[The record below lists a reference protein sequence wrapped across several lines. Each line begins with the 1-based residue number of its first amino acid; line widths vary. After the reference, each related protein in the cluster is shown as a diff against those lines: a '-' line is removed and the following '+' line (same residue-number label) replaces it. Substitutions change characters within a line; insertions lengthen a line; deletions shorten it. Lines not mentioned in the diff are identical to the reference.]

1 VRDEY
6 LLHSPELSFHYYFHY
21 IDALLLMFLLAYT
34 FTIVKNKFIKSAIQ
48 FKVYLWI
55 ASFVT
60 IYVLSAELVNIVLVS
75 SFKPDSN
82 MYDLSHQT
90 YKVGFPILWGISSF
104 VLMVLGMKFKIKT
117 LRIISLSIFGVAL
130 LKMFIFDIQEM
141 SEGGKIAA
149 FISLGVLLLIISF
162 MYQKLKKILT
172 EE

>member
-1 VRDEY
+1 MKDK
-6 LLHSPELSFHYYFHY
+6 F
-21 IDALLLMFLLAYT
+21 
-34 FTIVKNKFIKSAIQ
+34 VKSSIQ
-48 FKVYLWI
+48 FKAYLWI

-60 IYVLSAELVNIVLVS
+60 IYILSAELVNIVLAS
-75 SFKPDSN
+75 SFKADSD
-82 MYDLSHQT
+82 MYALSHQT
-90 YKVGFPILWGISSF
+90 YKVGFPILWGVSSF

-117 LRIISLSIFGVAL
+117 LRIISLTIFGVAL